1 MKVFISTPM
10 HGKTQEQ
17 IRAYRQKQINVLKA
31 MYPEEEIEVIDSVVT
46 DTPPQSANESIWYL
60 GKSISLM
67 SGADT
72 LASPYHSTW
81 CNGCR
86 IERNVASSYGLKII
100 DLPML
105 PEDDPKLYED
115 KSIWEF

>member
-10 HGKTQEQ
+10 RGRTQEQ
-17 IRAYRQKQINVLKA
+17 IRAYRQRQINVLKA

-81 CNGCR
+81 YNGCR
-86 IERNVASSYGLKII
+86 MERNVAASYGLKII

-105 PEDDPKLYED
+105 PEDDPKLCED

>member
-1 MKVFISTPM
+1 MKVFISTPTR
-10 HGKTQEQ
+10 GKTREQ

-46 DTPPQSANESIWYL
+46 DTPPQSANESILYL

-72 LASPYHSTW
+72 LASPHHATW
-81 CNGCR
+81 YNGCR

-100 DLPML
+100 DLPRL
-105 PEDDPKLYED
+105 PEDDPKPYED
-115 KSIWEF
+115 ENILEF